1 MRKPPYKSVNVTT
14 HVGGLEP
21 IKNVDDDN
29 NKVNKCHTDNK
40 NNSTNQCADDEP
52 NNEPE
57 Q

>member
-40 NNSTNQCADDEP
+40 NNTTNQCADDEP